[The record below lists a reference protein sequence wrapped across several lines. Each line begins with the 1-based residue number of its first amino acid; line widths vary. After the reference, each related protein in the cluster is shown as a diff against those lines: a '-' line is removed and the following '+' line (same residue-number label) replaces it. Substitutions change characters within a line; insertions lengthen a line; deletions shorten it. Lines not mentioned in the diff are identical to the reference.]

1 MLLAAKGDGLEVAEF
16 ARLKGELDSLEQIA
30 IQKKCDPSLLP
41 AIPEFIV
48 SEEMSINQKRIKK
61 GR

>member
-1 MLLAAKGDGLEVAEF
+1 LNTRGDGPEVAEF

-30 IQKKCDPSLLP
+30 LQKKCDPSLLP
-41 AIPEFIV
+41 EIPEFKV
-48 SEEMSINQKRIKK
+48 SEEMTINQKRIKK